1 MLGELVSQLK
11 KMFVIQ
17 FMNFMIVFIP
27 RIVFMKDHMKY
38 KLITL
43 LPIQFK
49 ITKSQFQNLV
59 AIIELNLKILME
71 GSNQW

>member
-1 MLGELVSQLK
+1 MLEELVSQLR

-27 RIVFMKDHMKY
+27 RIVFMNDHMKY
-38 KLITL
+38 KQITA

-49 ITKSQFQNLV
+49 ITK
-59 AIIELNLKILME
+59 
-71 GSNQW
+71 